1 MGHLANI
8 MVWGYANAFGVFQLY
23 YKQTTDWPAAQISW
37 IGSIQL
43 FLMFIMGTV
52 SGRLADAGLARHCIF
67 GGSVLCV
74 FGVFMT
80 SVSTQYWQLILTQ
93 GVCTG
98 IGGGLMAMPTATIIG
113 SDFKK
118 KRALAMSI
126 SACGTGVGAMV
137 YTAALQYLIPQIGF
151 QWAVRACGLIS
162 LFLATIA
169 NALARPRLPPRKSA
183 SFVDWTFFKD
193 RPFVIFTTG
202 SFLIY
207 YSLFT
212 VVIYINSYA
221 RTVVGFSDVDSAQ
234 VLLVSNAA
242 ALISRPLA
250 GFMADRY
257 FGPVNTW
264 NGGTMFLSI
273 MIFALI
279 GVRDRAGMLVY
290 SAVMGFCNGAAQGV
304 FPGAISS
311 LVEDVH
317 LLGTRLGMVF
327 AICGLATLAG
337 PPTMGALLDANGGR
351 YLWAQVWGG
360 AVMILGSSIVATTRC
375 FRSKGSRGKM

>member
-1 MGHLANI
+1 MQEIREGLSEKAFEPANINRPQNDEVAPASDLEDQSSRPSSLKSEPPDGGWIAWSQVLMGHLANI

-193 RPFVIFTTG
+193 RPFVIFTAG

-212 VVIYINSYA
+212 VVIY
-221 RTVVGFSDVDSAQ
+221 
-234 VLLVSNAA
+234 VS
-242 ALISRPLA
+242 ISP
-250 GFMADRY
+250 MAPWY
-257 FGPVNTW
+257 P
-264 NGGTMFLSI
+264 
-273 MIFALI
+273 
-279 GVRDRAGMLVY
+279 
-290 SAVMGFCNGAAQGV
+290 Q
-304 FPGAISS
+304 
-311 LVEDVH
+311 H
-317 LLGTRLGMVF
+317 L
-327 AICGLATLAG
+327 
-337 PPTMGALLDANGGR
+337 GR
-351 YLWAQVWGG
+351 H
-360 AVMILGSSIVATTRC
+360 
-375 FRSKGSRGKM
+375 